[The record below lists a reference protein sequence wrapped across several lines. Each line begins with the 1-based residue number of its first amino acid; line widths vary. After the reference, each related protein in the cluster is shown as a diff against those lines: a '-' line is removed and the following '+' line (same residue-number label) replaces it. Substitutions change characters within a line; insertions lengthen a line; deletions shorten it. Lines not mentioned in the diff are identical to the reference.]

1 MGRAMIF
8 MVTGSFIIL
17 GIIQMGVFGRQ
28 AAMNQ
33 TNVQYALQAQSRNVA
48 SSGVESAIAQL
59 VSNPN
64 WRTQPGTTHQFNY
77 GDEFATV
84 TVMDGTMAG
93 VVLPGD
99 IIEIRSTGNS
109 NGITS
114 QAMARLRSV
123 SGLPT
128 LNGAMGIFTENLD
141 FNVAGSAFLITGTD
155 TNLDGTAGPMGALP
169 GIAVNSQEAFDEI
182 MGSTNDS
189 QKQQIQGDA
198 GSVDLFDG
206 LGLAAGDRPS
216 LELNTEMDATELEDF
231 ILKAEANADFVYV
244 NHTASGAASLG
255 TAENPQ
261 VIIVTG
267 TLEVQNA
274 TGAGIIIIKEG
285 GALDARGNF
294 DRYEG
299 LIIVQGR
306 ADLTRGNIHILGG
319 MLFGGSNPS
328 IEIDIDFRGNVNIV
342 YSSQSLNNVS
352 SHRPETAGVGRHI
365 VSIFD

>member
-1 MGRAMIF
+1 MGRAMLF

-28 AAMNQ
+28 ATMNQ
-33 TNVQYALQAQSRNVA
+33 MNVQHVLLAQSRNVA
-48 SSGVESAIAQL
+48 SSGLERAIAQL
-59 VSNPN
+59 VSDPN
-64 WRTQPGTTHQFNY
+64 WRTQPGTTHQFNF

-84 TVMDGTMAG
+84 TVMDGMMAG
-93 VVLPGD
+93 VDLPGD

-109 NGITS
+109 NGTTS
-114 QAMARLRSV
+114 QAMARIRSI

-141 FNVAGSAFLITGTD
+141 FNVAGSAFLISGND
-155 TNLDGTAGPMGALP
+155 ANLDGTAGPMGALP

-182 MGSTNDS
+182 MASTSDS
-189 QKQQIQGDA
+189 QKQRIQGDS
-198 GSVDLFDG
+198 GSEDLFDD
-206 LGLAAGDRPS
+206 LGIAAGNRPS
-216 LELNTEMDATELEDF
+216 LEFNEDMDPTELEDF
-231 ILKAEANADFVYV
+231 ILKAEANADFIYHD
-244 NHTASGAASLG
+244 HTASGAESLG
-255 TAENPQ
+255 SPLNPQ
-261 VIIVTG
+261 IIVVTG
-267 TLEVQNA
+267 TLAVTNA

-299 LIIVQGR
+299 LIIIQGR

-319 MLFGGSNPS
+319 MLFGGSNPT
-328 IEIDIDFRGNVNIV
+328 IEIDIDFRGNVNIQ
-342 YSSQSLNNVS
+342 YSSQALNNVS
-352 SHRPETAGVGRHI
+352 SRRPETAGSGRHI